1 MPLSGLEKLEEKRE
15 AFLRFLERRRPQGSL
30 KNKVTVVFDG
40 QPGIWGGP
48 PMASLAFGGGAASD
62 VQVIFAKGRSADEE
76 IKAVV
81 AGSGHRKNMVV
92 VTDDREIQY
101 AVRALGAK
109 VCGVDEFLEKAGTLP
124 QAGKEKPSVLS
135 PQDASAGKYISK
147 TLEHK
152 ITSEMEKIWLKRG
165 DS

>member
-15 AFLRFLERRRPQGSL
+15 AFLRFLERRRPHGSL

-40 QPGIWGGP
+40 QPGIWGG
-48 PMASLAFGGGAASD
+48 GAASG
-62 VQVIFAKGRSADEE
+62 VEVIFAKGRSADEE

-81 AGSGHRKNMVV
+81 AGSEHRKNMAV

-109 VCGVDEFLEKAGTLP
+109 VCGVDEFLEKAGTLR

-152 ITSEMEKIWLKRG
+152 ITSEMERIWLKRG
-165 DS
+165 SSKS